1 MVMANAL
8 DFAELV
14 RALAEIASQTTD
26 ANTAQR
32 LMTLVHQLMT
42 DAGVPPDPSPGS
54 GQAAGPH
61 CLKRDTDASG

>member
-1 MVMANAL
+1 MAKIPNL
-8 DFAELV
+8 AELV

-42 DAGVPPDPSPGS
+42 DAGVPSNSPSGS
-54 GQAAGPH
+54 GQAGPQR
-61 CLKRDTDASG
+61 LKRDTDASG